1 MEQQREWTV
10 GTSVLRFEPPNVLR
24 AQFRGSF
31 SLEETKRLMDVYREV
46 YGSSGPFFL
55 VADLSE
61 VTRIS
66 EETRHYL
73 SENSEPT
80 WTLGVIYVGAR
91 LVHRAAAKGLI
102 IAAWLLGRAE
112 KSDLARIHF
121 VSTQAQAQEL
131 LNRLRGATSS

>member
-1 MEQQREWTV
+1 MEQQREWTI

-31 SLEETKRLMDVYREV
+31 SLDETRRLMDVYREV
-46 YGSSGPFFL
+46 HGSSGPFFL

-66 EETRHYL
+66 EDTRHYF
-73 SENSEPT
+73 SENSEPS

-102 IAAWLLGRAE
+102 VAAWLLGRAE